1 MAEDKDAP
9 IAYLQRTREYYLGL
23 GYDNP
28 YEWAYFDNVPFTKLS
43 KPISRARIAIIVTAA
58 PFQPDKGDQGPGAP
72 YNGAAKF
79 FSVYQL
85 PIQPEPDLRISHI
98 AIDRAHTSA
107 KDSRT
112 YLPLAAMQRAH
123 KIGEI
128 GEVASNLYGF
138 PTNRSQRT
146 NIEIDAPEL
155 VRRLQHDEI
164 DAIIAVPNCPICH
177 QSVSIAARAAEEAG
191 IPTVI
196 MGCARDIV
204 EHVGVSRFYFS
215 DFPLGNSCGRP
226 DDTPS
231 QDETSAG
238 ALNLLAKAEK
248 PRTTWQSPL
257 RWQGPANWKEDY
269 SNINK
274 LSQDEIAR
282 RRADFDK
289 AKIATKN
296 SSDKSSG

>member
-1 MAEDKDAP
+1 
-9 IAYLQRTREYYLGL
+9 
-23 GYDNP
+23 
-28 YEWAYFDNVPFTKLS
+28 
-43 KPISRARIAIIVTAA
+43 
-58 PFQPDKGDQGPGAP
+58 
-72 YNGAAKF
+72 
-79 FSVYQL
+79 
-85 PIQPEPDLRISHI
+85 
-98 AIDRAHTSA
+98 
-107 KDSRT
+107 
-112 YLPLAAMQRAH
+112 MQRAH
-123 KIGEI
+123 KNGEI

-231 QDETSAG
+231 QDETLAG

-289 AKIATKN
+289 AKIAAKN